1 MSALDITLSPEE
13 KTELKRRVRSATIP
27 QREGRRARI
36 PKQTREGLEDAYSRL
51 LFESKRSPKP

>member
-13 KTELKRRVRSATIP
+13 KAELNRRVRSATIP

-36 PKQTREGLEDAYSRL
+36 VPLAARGETR
-51 LFESKRSPKP
+51 